1 VGTIDDVTVA
11 AGRVRH
17 TEARDPL
24 ADHPFVAA
32 LAAAGVTPPEPTGVD
47 RTQLRELVRR
57 KLVVERDGIVFHPDA
72 IEQAA
77 LAAADLLT
85 ADPTGFTVSQFR
97 EALGV
102 TRKHAVPLA
111 AELDSRGI
119 TRRRDDV
126 RIAGPKLPTR

>member
-1 VGTIDDVTVA
+1 
-11 AGRVRH
+11 
-17 TEARDPL
+17 
-24 ADHPFVAA
+24 
-32 LAAAGVTPPEPTGVD
+32 
-47 RTQLRELVRR
+47 
-57 KLVVERDGIVFHPDA
+57 LVVERDGIVFHPDA
-72 IEQAA
+72 IDRAA
-77 LAAADLLT
+77 LAAADLLA